1 MGLLDNPQFPVAPII
16 DEITDGSRQVFPSYV
31 SNRPSS
37 VIGPKHLSGSQLRLT
52 RPEAQNTST
61 FSIPIDSSGIRN
73 SAVFFR
79 CKWPS
84 NYLYPP
90 NQTMPSFDPYILPPF
105 WNRPST
111 GRYGQGTP
119 LDPSTR
125 EDIKALTNYVIKFQ
139 AITKA
144 QHLELGNHLSLL
156 EKEDISPIIN
166 YRSILPAPDTRY
178 CPHVKLYA

>member
-1 MGLLDNPQFPVAPII
+1 M
-16 DEITDGSRQVFPSYV
+16 DGSRQVFTPYV

-37 VIGPKHLSGSQLRLT
+37 VTGPKKLSGSQLRLT
-52 RPEAQNTST
+52 RPETQNTST

-73 SAVFFR
+73 SAFFFR

-111 GRYGQGTP
+111 GRYGQGIP

-125 EDIKALTNYVIKFQ
+125 EDIKAWTNHVIKFQ

-144 QHLELGNHLSLL
+144 QHLELDNRLSLL
-156 EKEDISPIIN
+156 EKEDISPIIK